1 MHKAIPC
8 PDGLRQAALPGRFQ
22 ADCFAPPFSGR
33 LLCPAVFRQ
42 TALPRRF
49 QAGCFARP
57 FSGRLLCPAVAG
69 IARIPVLHIR
79 VTKLENIYAAS

>member
-8 PDGLRQAALPGRFQ
+8 PDGLRQAAVPG
-22 ADCFAPPFSGR
+22 C
-33 LLCPAVFRQ
+33 
-42 TALPRRF
+42 F
-49 QAGCFARP
+49 QAGRFAPP

>member
-22 ADCFAPPFSGR
+22 AGCFAPPFSGR
-33 LLCPAVFRQ
+33 LLCPAV
-42 TALPRRF
+42 
-49 QAGCFARP
+49 AGK
-57 FSGRLLCPAVAG
+57 
-69 IARIPVLHIR
+69 ARIPVLHIR